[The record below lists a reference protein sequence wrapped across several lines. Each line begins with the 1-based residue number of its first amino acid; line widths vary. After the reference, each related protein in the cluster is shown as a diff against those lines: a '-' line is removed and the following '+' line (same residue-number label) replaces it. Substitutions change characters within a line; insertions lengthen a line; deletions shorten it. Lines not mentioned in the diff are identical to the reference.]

1 MKTRRL
7 RFCAFPDPRE
17 HQSGLDNAPFWTPDN
32 RETDDPDVFRAACT
46 LLAQSPSR
54 RRRIQGAVMIEP
66 EFERLSRQIGLTF
79 YDIAF
84 DLTCRIAVRLL
95 LRGLF

>member
-1 MKTRRL
+1 VRL
-7 RFCAFPDPRE
+7 ALCWLNP
-17 HQSGLDNAPFWTPDN
+17 HLGG
-32 RETDDPDVFRAACT
+32 
-46 LLAQSPSR
+46 
-54 RRRIQGAVMIEP
+54 IQGAVMIEP